1 MKSKTNTLTLKSF
14 FRRSQRATSL
24 RIKMKKSFARSSI
37 GSSTYSAI
45 PQVIHHTSDQSL
57 ITNERVQNILAYHR
71 KLPSLFPNV
80 SSHIDRHV
88 ALSSTSNNIFSSK
101 SSNVLD
107 KNINNAQQHMIPLDS
122 EDLDDN
128 DVDWQSIT
136 SEEEQNIDELS
147 ENSNEVQSDQNFCSY
162 KKGQSSSPSSSSNSC
177 STSSEDEEE
186 ETSSNHSRTHTTLE
200 IAVLLS
206 LFRHRHQLS
215 KSSITD
221 ICRLLRL
228 LGVKN
233 VPADYR
239 SIYRLVNPLGT
250 LKFLPKLAVVCP
262 TCYRL
267 SMDTEKCSV
276 SSCTSHPGYVRAP
289 TVNYMFTLSEQIKSI
304 LERMPLVHT
313 GTNDGDMTDVVDGLA
328 HSRIREMEKSPF
340 ITLTL
345 NSDGVLVQKIS
356 RSLWITTIVINEVPR
371 DIRFQLP
378 NMIIGMI
385 SYGSQKPKRAEFQP
399 LLDILVDQL
408 IELEDGIDVC
418 LPSSNDTRSSSS
430 LIVSRVAVY
439 LLGIVSDKP
448 AQSIIQNMIDSGGF
462 YGCGKSVPAGKGHIR
477 CFPLDPINPPDLR
490 SNHTY
495 DAAMK
500 VLEKN
505 KKQRTRRNSLTGA
518 NNDEAKGHVGPCA
531 LRRLRFFDMGQSFLT
546 DSLHNLYS
554 GTFLKLLKIWLELP
568 SDRKNT
574 TISMSIFNQRKE
586 VEIAFNAILFPTS
599 TYRVPRYLQY
609 YHQYKGNE
617 LRLCLLMGYN
627 CFQLALN
634 NNQYKHLQALAFS
647 LHLAE
652 ARNIDEEM
660 IKKIDA
666 LLKYFNQE
674 FEHLYTKRHIV
685 SVVHSVA
692 HVASSVREYGPIMN
706 YSTFNFESLIG
717 MYVLG
722 YR

>member
-1 MKSKTNTLTLKSF
+1 MEHGSNDKKRQNLVVSFTNDFSNLV
-14 FRRSQRATSL
+14 
-24 RIKMKKSFARSSI
+24 SI
-37 GSSTYSAI
+37 NSSTYSAI
-45 PQVIHHTSDQSL
+45 PQVIHHTSHPPL
-57 ITNERVQNILAYHR
+57 IINERVQNILAYHR
-71 KLPSLFPNV
+71 KLLSLFPNV
-80 SSHIDRHV
+80 SSHIDWHV
-88 ALSSTSNNIFSSK
+88 TLSSTSNNIFSSK

-107 KNINNAQQHMIPLDS
+107 VNINNVQQHMIPFDS

-128 DVDWQSIT
+128 DVDWQSII
-136 SEEEQNIDELS
+136 SEGEQNIDELS
-147 ENSNEVQSDQNFCSY
+147 DNSNEVQSDQNFCSY

-186 ETSSNHSRTHTTLE
+186 ETSLNHSRTHTTLE

-206 LFRHRHQLS
+206 LFRHHHQLS

-221 ICRLLRL
+221 ICRLLHL

-239 SIYRLVNPLGT
+239 SIYRLVNPLGI
-250 LKFLPKLAVVCP
+250 LKFLLKLAVVCP

-267 SMDTEKCSV
+267 NMDTEKCPV

-304 LERMPLVHT
+304 LERIPLIHT

-328 HSRIREMEKSPF
+328 HSSIREMEQPLF

-345 NSDGVLVQKIS
+345 NSDGALVQKIP
-356 RSLWITTIVINEVPR
+356 RSLWITMIVINEVPR
-371 DIRFQLP
+371 DFRFQLP

-408 IELEDGIDVC
+408 IEFEDSIDVC
-418 LPSSNDTRSSSS
+418 LPSPNDTRSSSS

-448 AQSIIQNMIDSGGF
+448 AQSIIQNMIDIGGF
-462 YGCGKSVPAGKGHIR
+462 YGCAKCQVVGKSVPAGKGHIR
-477 CFPLDPINPPDLR
+477 CFPLDQINPPHLR

-505 KKQRTRRNSLTGA
+505 KKQRARRNSLTGA
-518 NNDEAKGHVGPCA
+518 NNDEANGHFGPCA
-531 LRRLRFFDMGQSFLT
+531 LRRLRLFNMGQSFLT

-554 GTFLKLLKIWLELP
+554 GIFLKLLKIWLELP

-574 TISMSIFNQRKE
+574 TISISIFNQRKE
-586 VEIAFNAILFPTS
+586 VEIAFNAILF
-599 TYRVPRYLQY
+599 
-609 YHQYKGNE
+609 
-617 LRLCLLMGYN
+617 RL
-627 CFQLALN
+627 
-634 NNQYKHLQALAFS
+634 
-647 LHLAE
+647 
-652 ARNIDEEM
+652 
-660 IKKIDA
+660 
-666 LLKYFNQE
+666 
-674 FEHLYTKRHIV
+674 
-685 SVVHSVA
+685 
-692 HVASSVREYGPIMN
+692 P
-706 YSTFNFESLIG
+706 LIE
-717 MYVLG
+717 
-722 YR
+722 